1 MISTPQYPFIA
12 NIAEINVHVNLWSP
26 NVATWDAKLWAIHNL
41 LSNVSDM
48 PSFILNTKPCPCYKL
63 SWIISCWILGLSQR
77 NFPSEEVPL
86 RLSLSLPAGTHPEL
100 SPLSNMPTVV
110 TLLVIIT
117 KSQSHYNLTVF
128 WINNFTKEMFFFYFL
143 VSSIKITLNY
153 LKILK
158 F

>member
-12 NIAEINVHVNLWSP
+12 NIDEIKVHVNLWSP

-77 NFPSEEVPL
+77 NFPSEKVPL
-86 RLSLSLPAGTHPEL
+86 RLSLSLPGTHPEL
-100 SPLSNMPTVV
+100 SPLSNMSTVV

-117 KSQSHYNLTVF
+117 KSQSHYNLHVTVVWF
-128 WINNFTKEMFFFYFL
+128 DNFTKEVFL
-143 VSSIKITLNY
+143 DLLFSIK
-153 LKILK
+153 
-158 F
+158 